1 MLRTVSHEDLR
12 FALTAAG
19 EKLKEH
25 ILTNMSE
32 RAAAAL
38 KEEMETSR
46 AANPRQARAA
56 QQRVAA
62 VARQLAH
69 EGGLTLKPAGEN
81 GEPGETGSEEDRE
94 QQASAPQEEADPE
107 ERPEADPEERPEAE
121 TRGEE
126 G

>member
-1 MLRTVSHEDLR
+1 MRSISWKLGG
-12 FALTAAG
+12 ALLLAG
-19 EKLKEH
+19 PKPRVKRLLDITGLDQ
-25 ILTNMSE
+25 IL
-32 RAAAAL
+32 AVHGDVAAAL
-38 KEEMETSR
+38 KEELETSR
-46 AANPRQARAA
+46 AANPRPARAA

-94 QQASAPQEEADPE
+94 QQASAPHE
-107 ERPEADPEERPEAE
+107 EADPEERPEAE